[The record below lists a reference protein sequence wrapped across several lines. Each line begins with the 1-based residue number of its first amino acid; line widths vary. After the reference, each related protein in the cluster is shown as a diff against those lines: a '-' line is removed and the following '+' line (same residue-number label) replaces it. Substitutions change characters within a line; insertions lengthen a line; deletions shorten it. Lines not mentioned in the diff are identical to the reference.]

1 MKLFCLYDICQLL
14 LVLLILA
21 FLGDGFC
28 LSSDVVRYMFEKTVP
43 FTNVVR
49 TNATF
54 KDFGELFALCSKN
67 TDNLRTNNEP
77 KVFRRKEVGCSQCVR
92 FIRCIYER
100 VTNRK
105 QYRESEPGSEEQDV
119 EV

>member
-1 MKLFCLYDICQLL
+1 M
-14 LVLLILA
+14 A
-21 FLGDGFC
+21 FLRDGFC
-28 LSSDVVRYMFEKTVP
+28 LNSDVVRYMYEKTVP

-54 KDFGELFALCSKN
+54 KDFGELFALCSKK

-77 KVFRRKEVGCSQCVR
+77 TVFRRKEVGCSQCVR

-105 QYRESEPGSEEQDV
+105 QYRESEPGSEEQEV
-119 EV
+119 EVESRSFK